1 MLTHHPSDPHRLGHG
16 PFRRRC
22 LLKESLPHPGPVCR
36 YAQPAQFR
44 RPTRLIVTRCYY
56 RVASGFHCHPRV
68 SGNVNGSNFLLRFL
82 FVQPSTRSLCLYFRV
97 LASLHYA
104 LPVRD
109 SRPRLERPTSNWP
122 KAKSQYVPSPFRLL
136 FSCMELV
143 MDIGYG
149 LCWCWL
155 LGAVLHVGVLDSCT
169 FAFSQGF
176 YIYLVVPH
184 LPVV

>member
-1 MLTHHPSDPHRLGHG
+1 MFPSLLFFAFLSLLSYSLLYFSHILEPNANPSDPHRLGHG

-56 RVASGFHCHPRV
+56 RVASGFYCHPRV
-68 SGNVNGSNFLLRFL
+68 SGNVNGSNFKFL
-82 FVQPSTRSLCLYFRV
+82 AQIFFFSQPSTRSLCVYFRV

-109 SRPRLERPTSNWP
+109 SRPRLERPTSN
-122 KAKSQYVPSPFRLL
+122 
-136 FSCMELV
+136 
-143 MDIGYG
+143 
-149 LCWCWL
+149 
-155 LGAVLHVGVLDSCT
+155 
-169 FAFSQGF
+169 
-176 YIYLVVPH
+176 
-184 LPVV
+184 

>member
-1 MLTHHPSDPHRLGHG
+1 
-16 PFRRRC
+16 
-22 LLKESLPHPGPVCR
+22 
-36 YAQPAQFR
+36 
-44 RPTRLIVTRCYY
+44 
-56 RVASGFHCHPRV
+56 
-68 SGNVNGSNFLLRFL
+68 
-82 FVQPSTRSLCLYFRV
+82 
-97 LASLHYA
+97 
-104 LPVRD
+104 
-109 SRPRLERPTSNWP
+109 
-122 KAKSQYVPSPFRLL
+122 
-136 FSCMELV
+136 MELV